1 MTRKKKPSA
10 VFSVRVDADA
20 IMRWR
25 VYAGV
30 AGLTVSEL
38 TEKAIDEYIA
48 AHELA
53 GFSGELFKQRDTS
66 VETWVRDE
74 VYKQINYFDKL
85 HKYHLSDEIK
95 DELAEELV
103 PACLEGW
110 GKIKELDDSAEC
122 EWMMEST
129 INYIVEQA
137 EKDVLRAA
145 EYVAEHRE

>member
-74 VYKQINYFDKL
+74 VYKGINYYEKHHD
-85 HKYHLSDEIK
+85 YHLSDEAK
-95 DELAEELV
+95 DGIAEELV
-103 PACLEGW
+103 LACLEGW
-110 GKIKELDDSAEC
+110 GKIKELDGSAEC
-122 EWMMEST
+122 EWMMKNT
-129 INYIVEQA
+129 IKYIEEQA
-137 EKDVLRAA
+137 EKDVERIAA
-145 EYVAEHRE
+145 YEEEHR